1 MPTYVYSCEKCGD
14 FEQFRYITD
23 DMSVNPVCP
32 DCSSID
38 VARVFLA
45 PGIAF
50 KGSGFY
56 STDKK

>member
-1 MPTYVYSCEKCGD
+1 MPTYLYNCEKCGD
-14 FEQFRYITD
+14 FEKFRYITD
-23 DMSVNPVCP
+23 DTSVHPPCP
-32 DCSSID
+32 ECEGDE
-38 VARVFLA
+38 VARIYVV